1 MRVSRVPLLAES
13 LLVLLGLC
21 ATPLPAAAGTKPPT
35 RELVDPADGATRSGK
50 PSPAPQP
57 SAARPPAPAGRGDEE
72 LQLVPEAK
80 RIMPPPLPADLE
92 WVRGIPLSLESL
104 KGRVVLIE
112 VWESSCVNC
121 IRSLPAISRL
131 HALYSRYRFIAIGI
145 HSPEYGFN
153 ASRAAVDR
161 ASRRFG
167 LEFPVASD
175 TRRSFWNS
183 WDVQGWP
190 TTYLLD
196 AHGRLAHLH
205 QGEFTA
211 AAMERRIRRLMLESF
226 PDLPLPGIA
235 AMPPDRDAYA
245 PECGFVTPE
254 IPTRPGLDF
263 LLNPEGYREGETVL
277 YADPGSARSEGTLFL
292 KGPWA
297 WLENGLQR
305 GTAPAPAAIGI
316 TYSAKEVYAVL
327 ALSGDLPQEIEVRQD
342 GKPLTMSNRGTDIEF
357 TRDGRSIVR
366 LKESRLH
373 YLVVNSDVS
382 RHDLELFP
390 QNSGFTI
397 HNFSF
402 GNRCQTDFPHR

>member
-1 MRVSRVPLLAES
+1 
-13 LLVLLGLC
+13 
-21 ATPLPAAAGTKPPT
+21 
-35 RELVDPADGATRSGK
+35 
-50 PSPAPQP
+50 
-57 SAARPPAPAGRGDEE
+57 
-72 LQLVPEAK
+72 
-80 RIMPPPLPADLE
+80 
-92 WVRGIPLSLESL
+92 
-104 KGRVVLIE
+104 
-112 VWESSCVNC
+112 
-121 IRSLPAISRL
+121 
-131 HALYSRYRFIAIGI
+131 
-145 HSPEYGFN
+145 
-153 ASRAAVDR
+153 
-161 ASRRFG
+161 
-167 LEFPVASD
+167 
-175 TRRSFWNS
+175 
-183 WDVQGWP
+183 
-190 TTYLLD
+190 
-196 AHGRLAHLH
+196 
-205 QGEFTA
+205 
-211 AAMERRIRRLMLESF
+211 
-226 PDLPLPGIA
+226 
-235 AMPPDRDAYA
+235 MPPDRDAYA

-305 GTAPAPAAIGI
+305 GAAPAPAAIGI

-327 ALSGDLPQEIEVRQD
+327 ALSGDLPQEVEVRQD

-390 QNSGFTI
+390 QSSGFTI